1 MLNNEMNHTDFADAL
16 KAVNILDDY
25 DKPWAVCG
33 GWAIDLYLNHLTRT
47 HKDVDFVILRR
58 DQLVIQEYL
67 MSRGWTLEK
76 AIRGQLFPWYPGE
89 WIDLP
94 IHIIWCKNPEASPD
108 FIELLFNEVDEVNF
122 FFRREPSI
130 TLPREKMIIS
140 SPSGFPILAPEI
152 VLLYKSSKPE
162 DPSVTADFR
171 NVLPELSSEARD
183 WLANALKKRY
193 QDHVW
198 LNHLLRE

>member
-1 MLNNEMNHTDFADAL
+1 MLNNEMNQTDFADAL
-16 KAVNILDDY
+16 KAVNILNDY

-33 GWAIDLYLNHLTRT
+33 GWAIDLYLNYLTRT

-76 AIRGQLFPWYPGE
+76 AIRGQLIPWHPGE

-94 IHIIWCKNPEASPD
+94 VHIIWCKNPEASPD

-130 TLPREKMIIS
+130 TLPLEKMIIS

-152 VLLYKSSKPE
+152 VLLYKSSKTE
-162 DPSVTADFR
+162 DPSVATDFR
-171 NVLPELSSEARD
+171 NVLPKLSSQARE
-183 WLANALKKRY
+183 WLAAALRKSNPA
-193 QDHVW
+193 HVW
-198 LNHLLRE
+198 LENLL